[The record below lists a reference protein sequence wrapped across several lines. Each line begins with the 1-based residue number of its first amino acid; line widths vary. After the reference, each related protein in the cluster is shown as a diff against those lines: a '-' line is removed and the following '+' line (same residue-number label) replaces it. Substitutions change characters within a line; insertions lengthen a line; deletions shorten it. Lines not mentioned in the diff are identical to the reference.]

1 MSADINLI
9 KSVLS
14 LHDEMASNGFSL
26 VYEGEFSHEV
36 MKMFTSMAER
46 DMDKSNEDKSVKRKV
61 FHVMVECLQ
70 NMTKHSDDVDR
81 NDGVGNG
88 LFIVG
93 KKDGYWSVITA
104 NKILKEKI
112 EGLKASIDNINSMN
126 KDDLNALYKKQIREG
141 SLSEKGGAGLGLID
155 IARKTG
161 RQLDYQFLPLEDKT
175 NYFFLLK
182 VRIDSKPDE
191 DDRIVENG
199 PATKIC
205 SDFSHNKTQIR
216 PTNPILHKKIFVIE

>member
-126 KDDLNALYKKQIREG
+126 KDDLNVLYKKQIREG

-191 DDRIVENG
+191 E
-199 PATKIC
+199 
-205 SDFSHNKTQIR
+205 
-216 PTNPILHKKIFVIE
+216 

>member
-88 LFIVG
+88 LFSVG

-104 NKILKEKI
+104 NKILTEKI
-112 EGLKASIDNINSMN
+112 EGLKASIDNINGLN
-126 KDDLNALYKKQIREG
+126 KEDLNALYKKQIREG

-161 RQLDYQFLPLEDKT
+161 RQLEYQFLPLEDKT
-175 NYFFLLK
+175 NHFFLLK

-191 DDRIVENG
+191 E
-199 PATKIC
+199 
-205 SDFSHNKTQIR
+205 
-216 PTNPILHKKIFVIE
+216 

>member
-1 MSADINLI
+1 MSADISFI

-46 DMDKSNEDKSVKRKV
+46 DMDKTNEERSVKRKV

-70 NMTKHSDDVDR
+70 NMTKHSDDQDL
-81 NDGVGNG
+81 DDQVGNG

-93 KKDGYWSVITA
+93 KKDGVWNVITA
-104 NKILKEKI
+104 NKIVKDKI
-112 EGLKASIDNINSMN
+112 DGLKDSIDHINSLS
-126 KDDLNALYKKQIREG
+126 KDELNALYKKQIREG

-161 RQLDYQFLPLEDKT
+161 RKLDYQFLPLEDSD

-182 VRIDSKPDE
+182 VRIS
-191 DDRIVENG
+191 G
-199 PATKIC
+199 
-205 SDFSHNKTQIR
+205 S
-216 PTNPILHKKIFVIE
+216 TN

>member
-1 MSADINLI
+1 MGADINLI

-70 NMTKHSDDVDR
+70 NMTKHSDDVDV

-104 NKILKEKI
+104 NKIIKEKI
-112 EGLKASIDNINSMN
+112 EGLKRSIDNINGLN

-141 SLSEKGGAGLGLID
+141 SLSEKGGAG
-155 IARKTG
+155 
-161 RQLDYQFLPLEDKT
+161 
-175 NYFFLLK
+175 
-182 VRIDSKPDE
+182 
-191 DDRIVENG
+191 
-199 PATKIC
+199 
-205 SDFSHNKTQIR
+205 
-216 PTNPILHKKIFVIE
+216 

>member
-1 MSADINLI
+1 MQLESSNNTMSADINFI

-46 DMDKSNEDKSVKRKV
+46 DMDKTNEERSVKRKV

-70 NMTKHSDDVDR
+70 NMTKHSDDYDEDDR
-81 NDGVGNG
+81 IGNG

-93 KKDGYWSVITA
+93 KKDGFWNVITA
-104 NKILKEKI
+104 NKILNSRIDE
-112 EGLKASIDNINSMN
+112 LKNSIDYINSLS
-126 KDDLNALYKKQIREG
+126 KDELNALYKKQIREG
-141 SLSEKGGAGLGLID
+141 SLSDKGGAGLGLID
-155 IARKTG
+155 IARKIG
-161 RQLDYQFLPLEDKT
+161 RKLDYQFLPLEDTK

-182 VRIDSKPDE
+182 VRISSKPDNE
-191 DDRIVENG
+191 
-199 PATKIC
+199 
-205 SDFSHNKTQIR
+205 
-216 PTNPILHKKIFVIE
+216 

>member
-104 NKILKEKI
+104 NKILTEKI
-112 EGLKASIDNINSMN
+112 EGLKASIDNINGLN
-126 KDDLNALYKKQIREG
+126 KEDLNALYKKQIREG

-161 RQLDYQFLPLEDKT
+161 RQLEYQFLPLEDKT
-175 NYFFLLK
+175 NHFFLLK

-191 DDRIVENG
+191 E
-199 PATKIC
+199 
-205 SDFSHNKTQIR
+205 
-216 PTNPILHKKIFVIE
+216 

>member
-1 MSADINLI
+1 MSADINFI

-46 DMDKSNEDKSVKRKV
+46 DMDKTNEEKSVKRKV

-70 NMTKHSDDVDR
+70 NMTKHSDDYDYDDR
-81 NDGVGNG
+81 IGNG

-93 KKDGYWSVITA
+93 KKDGYWNVITA
-104 NKILKEKI
+104 NKILKSKI
-112 EGLKASIDNINSMN
+112 EDLKLSIDHLNSLS
-126 KDDLNALYKKQIREG
+126 KDELNALYKKQIREG
-141 SLSEKGGAGLGLID
+141 SLSDKGGAGLGLID
-155 IARKTG
+155 IVRKTG
-161 RQLDYQFLPLEDKT
+161 RKLDYQFLPLDDNK

-182 VRIDSKPDE
+182 VRINSKPEE
-191 DDRIVENG
+191 D
-199 PATKIC
+199 
-205 SDFSHNKTQIR
+205 
-216 PTNPILHKKIFVIE
+216 